1 MDNQEPDKRIRK
13 IVNEEIDR
21 RRREVLKAT
30 YPPELWKA
38 LQPIIH
44 PRHFNHSDSQG
55 VQTPPEP

>member
-1 MDNQEPDKRIRK
+1 MDNQDLNERIRT

-21 RRREVLKAT
+21 LWREVLKAT

-38 LQPIIH
+38 LQ
-44 PRHFNHSDSQG
+44 G